1 MTSAVDKLKEV
12 EQYWSQYTNEIQ
24 TQFTDKQL
32 GTPEYFQE
40 IKVHHDKAYALCNDL
55 LDLPNLKSK
64 DVLEIG
70 CGIGLDA
77 LEYVKNGANVTAI
90 DISPVCIDLA
100 MRYFAYHHLPGR
112 VEIANAEELPYSD
125 NQFDVV
131 VARQILM
138 FTPDTE
144 RAVHEIYRVLKPGG
158 KVLVLLHNRH
168 SWYALFAKLT
178 GTNMIAETKDPPVNK
193 LHSQK
198 EARKL
203 FERFLELR
211 IFFDRF
217 PYKTN
222 RRTGALSNL
231 YNYVFVPLSTLLPKA
246 IIRPFGWYMIISAFK

>member
-1 MTSAVDKLKEV
+1 MDKLKKV
-12 EQYWSQYTNEIQ
+12 EQYWSEYTNEIQ
-24 TQFTDKQL
+24 SQFTDKEI

-40 IKVHHDKAYALCNDL
+40 IKVHHDKAYALCNEL

-64 DVLEIG
+64 DVLEVG

-90 DISPVCIDLA
+90 DLSPVCVQLA
-100 MRYFAYHHLPGR
+100 KKYFADNNILGT
-112 VEIANAEELPYSD
+112 VEIANAEELPYPD
-125 NQFDVV
+125 NQFDVA

-138 FTPDTE
+138 FTPNTE
-144 RAVHEIYRVLKPGG
+144 RAVDEIYRVLKPGG
-158 KVLVLLHNRH
+158 KILALLHNRR

-178 GTNMIAETKDPPVNK
+178 GTNMIAEAKDPPVNK

-203 FERFLELR
+203 FKRFSDIR

-222 RRTGALSNL
+222 RRTGGLFNL
-231 YNYVFVPLSTLLPKA
+231 YNYVFVPLSTLVPKA
-246 IIRPFGWYMIISAFK
+246 AIRPFGWYMITTAVK